1 MGQHQV
7 FKIQEVLLGGEAVLE
22 KETCIS
28 QYNGKKKWKA
38 WNQTDRRSKLC
49 SFIYNPSYLSNLI

>member
-28 QYNGKKKWKA
+28 QYNGKK
-38 WNQTDRRSKLC
+38 NGRLGIRQIEDQ
-49 SFIYNPSYLSNLI
+49 SYVPLFTILVI